1 MEEQFIPYE
10 KALALK
16 KLEFDK
22 ENCFGWWTYRY
33 NSTEGYLDTSKAYCF
48 QKNDDLNQQCLAP
61 LWQQAFDFFQEK
73 FKLSSSIQ
81 LKSKNH
87 LGENYEVVIIN
98 FADFISEETT
108 FRKDGFKTPLEAKNY
123 CLNALIQFC
132 S

>member
-1 MEEQFIPYE
+1 MEKQFVPY
-10 KALALK
+10 ALALK
-16 KLEFDK
+16 LKGLEFD
-22 ENCFGWWTYRY
+22 EPCFARY
-33 NSTEGYLDTSKAYCF
+33 SHSQNSLIYPLTPFNHNLSSSFES
-48 QKNDDLNQQCLAP
+48 AP
-61 LWQQAFDFFQEK
+61 LWQQAFDFFETK

-81 LKSKNH
+81 LKSGNH
-87 LGENYEVVIIN
+87 VGNNYEVVIIN